1 LLPGSTWGAGD
12 RVFRHYAVYILPRVI
27 PQRVSPLAAVLLLLV
42 AIASIQCGA
51 SLAKSLFP
59 ALGAAGTSAL
69 RLAFATGIL
78 AAIWRPW
85 RLRRENLSAKGLRA
99 IVAYGLS
106 LGAMN
111 LSYYLALERLA
122 LGLTVALE
130 FTGPLAVALLGSR
143 RLLDVAWAILA
154 GAGIVLILPLTS
166 AASAGVDPVGAVLAL
181 IAGACWALYIVL
193 GQHAGAHAHSG
204 TVTSIGML
212 VAAALV
218 LPFGIWDAGTKLLEP
233 RLLPLGFGVAVL
245 SSALPYS
252 LEMIALKNLPARN
265 FGILLS
271 LSPAMAALSG
281 LVLLDE
287 RLSTLQWIA
296 IGCIVAAS
304 LGSSVLSFPQ
314 RAPTE

>member
-1 LLPGSTWGAGD
+1 MLCSRTLLGGISKPPQ
-12 RVFRHYAVYILPRVI
+12 AVYILPGVI
-27 PQRVSPLAAVLLLLV
+27 SQRVSPLAAVLLLLI

-85 RLRRENLSAKGLRA
+85 RLRRENLSAQGLRA

-154 GAGIVLILPLTS
+154 GVGIVLILPLTS
-166 AASAGVDPVGAVLAL
+166 ASAGVDPVGAVLAL
-181 IAGACWALYIVL
+181 FAGGCWALYIVL
-193 GQHAGAHAHSG
+193 GQRAGAHAHSG

-212 VAAALV
+212 VAATLV
-218 LPFGIWDAGTKLLEP
+218 LPFGISDAGMKLLDP
-233 RLLPLGFGVAVL
+233 QLLPLGLGVAVL

-287 RLSTLQWIA
+287 RLATLQWIA

-304 LGSSVLSFPQ
+304 VGSSVRWFPR
-314 RAPTE
+314 RAPAD

>member
-1 LLPGSTWGAGD
+1 M
-12 RVFRHYAVYILPRVI
+12 
-27 PQRVSPLAAVLLLLV
+27 
-42 AIASIQCGA
+42 
-51 SLAKSLFP
+51 
-59 ALGAAGTSAL
+59 
-69 RLAFATGIL
+69 
-78 AAIWRPW
+78 
-85 RLRRENLSAKGLRA
+85 
-99 IVAYGLS
+99 AYGLS

-130 FTGPLAVALLGSR
+130 FTGPLAIALLGSR

-166 AASAGVDPVGAVLAL
+166 VSAGVDPAGAALAL
-181 IAGACWALYIVL
+181 FAGACWALYIVL
-193 GQHAGAHAHSG
+193 GKRAGAHAHSG

-218 LPFGIWDAGTKLLEP
+218 LPFGIFDAGVKLLEP
-233 RLLPLGFGVAVL
+233 RLLPLGLGVAVL

-281 LVLLDE
+281 RVLLDE
-287 RLSTLQWIA
+287 RLSPLQWIA

-304 LGSSVLSFPQ
+304 VGSSVLSFPG
-314 RAPTE
+314 RAPAERTT